1 MTIADHIPLLQP
13 PVRWLQEHARER
25 PNAPAILTG
34 DAAISY
40 GELYAR
46 AAALAQV
53 LARRSVMPGTVL
65 ASESASAILTALL
78 VHAAPLLGCALLPLN
93 PTLPAASRAALL
105 PQAGTAGL
113 IADTA
118 AADGPQP
125 LLSSALLEDL
135 RGAVGTSP
143 PVAAPLDLE
152 DVHLIVATSGSS
164 GEPKGVMLTGRNIAA
179 SVRASRDRLGL
190 APGDRW
196 LACLP
201 LFHIGGL
208 AILYR
213 CAEAGA
219 TVLLHERF
227 DAQRVL
233 ADIDAHAV
241 THISL
246 VPAMLARLLECA
258 GDAPAPASLR
268 RVLVGGAALP
278 SALARR
284 ARAAGWPVCASY
296 GMSEAGSQVATLCP
310 LPADWSGGLVGR
322 PLAGIEVAIGAPTVA
337 GEGRIRI
344 RGDVVMAGYVNPER
358 RPGDGL
364 QDGWFETNDL
374 GRFDAEGNLIVL
386 GRADDMLVSGGEN
399 VPPQLVEDLITAC
412 PGVAEVGVTARPD
425 EVWGDRIVAVF
436 AGTIDAPALEAW
448 CRAHLAGALRPR
460 EFIRV
465 AALPRNAAGKLDR
478 RALREMLGPVR

>member
-1 MTIADHIPLLQP
+1 MTIADHAPLPRP
-13 PVRWLQEHARER
+13 PVHWLQEHARER
-25 PNAPAILTG
+25 PDAPAILAGGAT
-34 DAAISY
+34 ISY
-40 GELYAR
+40 GDLYAR

-53 LARRSVMPGTVL
+53 LSRRGVMPGTVL
-65 ASESASAILTALL
+65 ASESASAVLTALL

-93 PTLPAASRAALL
+93 PALPATCRAALL
-105 PQAGTAGL
+105 RQADAAGL

-118 AADGPQP
+118 ATGGRRP
-125 LLSSALLEDL
+125 LLSSALLGDL
-135 RGAVGTSP
+135 RDASGTP
-143 PVAAPLDLE
+143 PPAAPLDLE
-152 DVHLIVATSGSS
+152 DIHLIVATSGSS

-190 APGDRW
+190 EPGDRW

-201 LFHIGGL
+201 LFHVGGL
-208 AILYR
+208 SILYR
-213 CAEAGA
+213 CAEVGA

-233 ADIDAHAV
+233 TDIDTHAI

-246 VPAMLARLLECA
+246 VPTMLARLLECA

-322 PLAGIEVAIGAPTVA
+322 PLAGIEVAIEASTAGGA
-337 GEGRIRI
+337 GRIRI

-358 RPGDGL
+358 RAGDGL
-364 QDGWFETNDL
+364 KDGWFETSDL
-374 GRFDAEGNLIVL
+374 GRLDAEGNLIVL

-399 VPPQLVEDLITAC
+399 VSPQLVEDLIAAC

-436 AGTIDAPALEAW
+436 AGTIDAAALEAW
-448 CRAHLAGALRPR
+448 CRVRLAGALRPR

-478 RALREMLGPVR
+478 RALRELLGPAR